1 MSRRTPAHARS
12 KKAEAKKARR
22 NKRRAVRDACW
33 LPDDVL
39 DDLVATQA
47 GIATDLEVF
56 DERITERGWTF
67 DEDESDEDFVF
78 WFYEPSVAD
87 VGEDELA
94 PVTTIWMSADEDAEI
109 VHLMLVATVEDS
121 EFTPVSCRAHRL
133 RSRRTRLAIR
143 GRNTR
148 HATNSGVL
156 DDPRA
161 LCALL
166 SLTRLDVESRT
177 RCPVPNAC

>member
-12 KKAEAKKARR
+12 KEAEAKKARR

-121 EFTPVSCRAHRL
+121 EFTPDEFAEHID
-133 RSRRTRLAIR
+133 AIEAYR
-143 GRNTR
+143 FG
-148 HATNSGVL
+148 
-156 DDPRA
+156 DPRPEY
-161 LCALL
+161 
-166 SLTRLDVESRT
+166 TPRD
-177 RCPVPNAC
+177 